1 MFYLLL
7 VIWITDLDRLCSS
20 SWRSLQMTS
29 QRSISVQISVQECR
43 VNPLLSEVIVLNF
56 IFVFNLNEDNEFS
69 VSLASFSVCLTH
81 DDEGHRN
88 SMTFL
93 SKLCV
98 AVYLNK
104 ARKRFQSQLSVEV
117 TTQSHL
123 LKKRRLTA
131 EVSFE
136 HGSQRD
142 SSWSWRRQDW
152 NGWDMRMTL
161 RKTLGI
167 KLLFSC
173 NLWSLTYNFKVKLLK
188 SNS

>member
-1 MFYLLL
+1 MNFLFL
-7 VIWITDLDRLCSS
+7 
-20 SWRSLQMTS
+20 SLPS
-29 QRSISVQISVQECR
+29 LSV
-43 VNPLLSEVIVLNF
+43 
-56 IFVFNLNEDNEFS
+56 
-69 VSLASFSVCLTH
+69 LTH

-142 SSWSWRRQDW
+142 SSWS
-152 NGWDMRMTL
+152 
-161 RKTLGI
+161 
-167 KLLFSC
+167 
-173 NLWSLTYNFKVKLLK
+173 
-188 SNS
+188 